1 MGAGFGRVKKER
13 NIIEKCLVSGVL
25 IVLMLRETKDV
36 FVVVKRCY
44 RCWAIDMEF

>member
-25 IVLMLRETKDV
+25 VVLMLSKTMAPMTRAMPK
-36 FVVVKRCY
+36 
-44 RCWAIDMEF
+44 